1 MRNHVVLF
9 VGKLLYTIGMLC
21 ISKYSIGLATVGGNV
36 WILVVGIVFC
46 LISIIIKALNIGEYC
61 IKEGSVVAGYMFFIA
76 VSVAIGVEVLNI
88 IFGNIEKRTTFAIIG
103 VMFGLM
109 AVAEIID
116 MLKRFI
122 KG

>member
-36 WILVVGIVFC
+36 WILV
-46 LISIIIKALNIGEYC
+46 GEYC